1 MESEGPD
8 WQMRWLTESVLVA
21 GAVGALTIGT
31 GACSPGASTGSE
43 PAPGAPAVAD
53 GKAGSTGEPGR
64 PAVSPMLVLRESGG
78 LARGDTLNVDTTS
91 AATDLQ
97 VGYYGGGV
105 RRGTVSL
112 ERLGIVGRGMMIVSA
127 ERARVRRCR
136 SKGCSVIGYVV
147 MGQPVEVYDY
157 RDGWYRFLGSEG
169 VEGYIF
175 GEYLQLPLIQRR
187 RLLARIRARTAAY
200 FDRELKTLGV
210 AGRGA
215 GEVAVFEGWE
225 LRSKDG
231 LLSFE
236 FYTPF
241 GGGEGVVQA
250 CNAMRGITAFVNGL
264 MSEFRSDL
272 FPAYSAGV
280 YYDAPDT
287 EARDDVMVAG
297 LAGDGSTY
305 CKGP

>member
-1 MESEGPD
+1 
-8 WQMRWLTESVLVA
+8 
-21 GAVGALTIGT
+21 
-31 GACSPGASTGSE
+31 
-43 PAPGAPAVAD
+43 
-53 GKAGSTGEPGR
+53 
-64 PAVSPMLVLRESGG
+64 MLVLRASGG
-78 LARGDTLNVDTTS
+78 FVRGDTLHVDTTR
-91 AATDLQ
+91 AAEDLE

-105 RRGTVSL
+105 RRGSVSL

-127 ERARVRRCR
+127 DRARVRRCR

-147 MGQPVEVYDY
+147 MGQPVQVYDY
-157 RDGWYRFLGSEG
+157 RDGWYRFVGSDG

-175 GEYLQLPLIQRR
+175 GEYLQLPLIRR
-187 RLLARIRARTAAY
+187 GWLLARIRARTASY
-200 FDRELKTLGV
+200 FDRELKAVSVGAPG
-210 AGRGA
+210 AGR
-215 GEVAVFEGWE
+215 AVFDGWE

-231 LLSFE
+231 VLSFE

-241 GGGEGVVQA
+241 EDGEGVIQA
-250 CNAMRGITAFVNGL
+250 CNAMRGLAAFVNGL

-280 YYDAPDT
+280 YYDAPGT

-297 LAGDGSTY
+297 LTGQGSTY